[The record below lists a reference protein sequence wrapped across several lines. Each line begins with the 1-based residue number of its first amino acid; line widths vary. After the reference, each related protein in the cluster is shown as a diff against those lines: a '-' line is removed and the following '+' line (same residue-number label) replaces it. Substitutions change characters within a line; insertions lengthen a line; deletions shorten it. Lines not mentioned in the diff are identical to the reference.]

1 MARVLLEM
9 VGEEGR
15 AWMPTSKASLV
26 LLGLAGL
33 LAQALGAGTSAAQG
47 PEILL
52 TLAALAAL
60 TMSQTTPRR
69 G

>member
-9 VGEEGR
+9 LSEEGR
-15 AWMPTSKASLV
+15 ASMPTSKVSLA

-33 LAQALGAGTSAAQG
+33 LTQALGVATSAQG